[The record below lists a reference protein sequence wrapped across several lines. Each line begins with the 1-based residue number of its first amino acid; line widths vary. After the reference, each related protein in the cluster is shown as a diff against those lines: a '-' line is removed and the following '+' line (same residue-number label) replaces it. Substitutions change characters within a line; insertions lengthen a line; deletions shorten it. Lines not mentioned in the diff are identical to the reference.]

1 MRSLLIA
8 LLGDLVGAFVVTSL
22 AHSVPESAL
31 ARTTAVGM
39 EFGKGFGSYYS
50 GWADWVK
57 EYPEADRTAYP
68 ALFLMP
74 KDCYEIRLDKP
85 LGIAFIENDDGGVVV
100 EDLVEGGNAAKSGV
114 IKPGDVLL
122 GSTACMGRDGTFERK
137 MIPVRYQDFDTIS
150 DDDPAVEPAAASFPI
165 TSLGVLSRLCS
176 IPVLDSCLLVAVG
189 AIGSNEPRFNK
200 QRKNDV
206 ILQFARPSAPY
217 ENDGDPFNGGSRG
230 VKDYL
235 ESLKLP
241 VNSPWLN
248 RV

>member
-22 AHSVPESAL
+22 AHSVPERAL

-137 MIPVRYQDFDTIS
+137 MIPVRYQDFDTIM
-150 DDDPAVEPAAASFPI
+150 
-165 TSLGVLSRLCS
+165 
-176 IPVLDSCLLVAVG
+176 G

>member
-8 LLGDLVGAFVVTSL
+8 LLGDIVGAFVVTSL
-22 AHSVPESAL
+22 AHSVPERAL
-31 ARTTAVGM
+31 ARTTGFGM

-68 ALFLMP
+68 ALFLLP

-137 MIPVRYQDFDTIS
+137 MIPVRYQDFDTSS
-150 DDDPAVEPAAASFPI
+150 DDDPAVEPAAAS
-165 TSLGVLSRLCS
+165 SHHHLRRRLES
-176 IPVLDSCLLVAVG
+176 PVLDSRLFVAVG

-217 ENDGDPFNGGSRG
+217 ENDGDPYYGGSRG

-241 VNSPWLN
+241 INSPWLS